1 MLNPQPRNSACE
13 KGNGSTVVLVEPK
26 EVVRLGLVA
35 MLEAI
40 DCVDYVIGCG
50 DAEESCTV
58 GADGSDI
65 LAVSSRV
72 GLAGLSALRAQADDA
87 DMRLLMILHTLDDL
101 AFVEFSQRFAHGV
114 VMLKDITVERL
125 RHALDRLDR
134 RGEVMLPGCVT
145 ARVLQESADRRRDT
159 GRRQPVLTPRESS
172 ILTLLA
178 EGYSNK
184 QIAPRVGITQ
194 HGVKRNV
201 ANILAKLN
209 CANRTQAVSLALQEG
224 LIA

>member
-1 MLNPQPRNSACE
+1 MNLQSREHAC
-13 KGNGSTVVLVEPK
+13 KNGNGSTVVLVEPD

-35 MLEAI
+35 MLQTI
-40 DCVDYVIGCG
+40 DSVDNVVGYG
-50 DAEESCTV
+50 DADESHTID
-58 GADGSDI
+58 GQGSDI
-65 LAVSSRV
+65 LAISSRV
-72 GLAGLSALRAQADDA
+72 GLAELSALRTQADDA
-87 DMRLLMILHTLDDL
+87 GMRILMILHTLDDL

-114 VMLKDITVERL
+114 VMLEDITTERL

-134 RGEVMLPGCVT
+134 RGEVMLPGCVA
-145 ARVLQESADRRRDT
+145 ARILQDSANRRRETD
-159 GRRQPVLTPRESS
+159 RRQPVLTPRESC
-172 ILTLLA
+172 ILSLLA

-224 LIA
+224 LLA